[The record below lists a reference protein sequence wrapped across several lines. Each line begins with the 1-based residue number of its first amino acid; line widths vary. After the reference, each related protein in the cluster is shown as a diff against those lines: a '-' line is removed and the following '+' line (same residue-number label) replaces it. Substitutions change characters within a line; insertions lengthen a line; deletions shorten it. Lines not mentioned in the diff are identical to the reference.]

1 MGMLTLNYTY
11 RIYPDIEQQALIDE
25 WLETCRLSYN
35 YALRE
40 LKDSIAALKM
50 PYRQM

>member
-1 MGMLTLNYTY
+1 MLTLNYTY
-11 RIYPDIEQQALIDE
+11 RIYPDLEQQVLLDE

-40 LKDSIAALKM
+40 RMSLACRTSKPVAQRS
-50 PYRQM
+50 